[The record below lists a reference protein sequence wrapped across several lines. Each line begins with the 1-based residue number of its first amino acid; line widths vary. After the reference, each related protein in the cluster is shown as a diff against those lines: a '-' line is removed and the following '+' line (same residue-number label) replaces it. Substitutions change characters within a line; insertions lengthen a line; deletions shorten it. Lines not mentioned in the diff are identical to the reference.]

1 MSGYTAGQRP
11 RIGQAQD
18 VRAGAW
24 WVVHPGRAVLAA
36 VVMLL
41 LALITSLLL
50 AGSAG
55 ADDTSPVPGPTP
67 GLTPAGPANLLPPAS
82 PSPSGTTAPAT
93 PAPPTSTP
101 SKPSKGETEKER
113 LSQFDKRV
121 AQYKKDRRNGGVLS
135 AFEVTDRDGNPV
147 SSYRVFSDTGSWKD
161 WDLHIDSFLVE
172 NLFLASK
179 WLVSFACFLIAWS
192 LSFKLAGLLLKP
204 ALAVSTSLYSNVMV
218 QLGLPS
224 LFLTYAGTVAAW
236 HFMFGNRVRGWGETA
251 AALVISALALTT
263 FAAPPTMLLS
273 EQSGAVGTTRQL
285 ATEVAALVLQ
295 NEETPKGP
303 ATMSGWET
311 VSAARL
317 ARPIT
322 DELVDAFVVRPA
334 MLLSYGQTFDG
345 KCAKSFRDSRI
356 RQAVL
361 DAQVDDAVNSKSTD
375 QLKKLPWIGSLIPD
389 ASSTL
394 PDSLRDLVQG
404 DGPVKDFE
412 KTCVKGDTGALK
424 KASVD
429 KVGGAAFM
437 TFAAFLVCLFIV
449 IVAGA
454 FLMSQV
460 WIAFEAMIARVA
472 FTVGVLPGPGRAW
485 LWARGASVLKSLA
498 LMVLSV
504 VSLAV
509 LIVVIKAILN
519 TPEKDL
525 PGGLTV
531 RFIVIDILCIGGF
544 IFRKRLTATTKKMA
558 MRARARIGSSPLGGA
573 APADLGQQSPKGH
586 LGRRLAVGA
595 LMLGAMAATG
605 GTGAAAM
612 GTTGGVR
619 GSAALAARLSRSGGR
634 AIGGTVKAAA
644 STTGSALRGGV
655 ALGKVGLKST
665 VGLPVY
671 GPRAARLVGSAARQL
686 PAQASSAVSGGVQQ
700 LQQRLTD
707 IQQRYVH
714 PAQNFTGE
722 YTHNLRSL
730 GRLVTGRS
738 QQGPYIPRHRP
749 LPPPASRRSTVPAAG
764 VPAHPPFPA
773 PAPAPAPVPPA
784 RRRPVPA
791 RVPQPPA
798 STAQAAL
805 QQRLHRIR
813 TRQAAT
819 SPHQPTP
826 PAAPAVR
833 PPRARPA
840 PRRGG
845 RP

>member
-1 MSGYTAGQRP
+1 
-11 RIGQAQD
+11 
-18 VRAGAW
+18 
-24 WVVHPGRAVLAA
+24 
-36 VVMLL
+36 MLL
-41 LALITSLLL
+41 LAAITSLLL

-55 ADDTSPVPGPTP
+55 ADDTVPTPGPTP
-67 GLTPAGPANLLPPAS
+67 GLSPAGPANLLPPPLKS
-82 PSPSGTTAPAT
+82 PSPSGTAAPA
-93 PAPPTSTP
+93 PSA
-101 SKPSKGETEKER
+101 SKPSKEETEKER
-113 LSQFDKRV
+113 LSQFNKRV

-161 WDLHIDSFLVE
+161 WDLHIEAFLVE
-172 NLFLASK
+172 GLFLGSK
-179 WLVSFACFLIAWS
+179 WLVSFACFLLAWS

-263 FAAPPTMLLS
+263 FAAPPAMLLS

-285 ATEVAALVLQ
+285 ATEVASLILQ

-303 ATMSGWET
+303 ATMSSWET

-412 KTCVKGDTGALK
+412 KNCVKGDTGALK

-449 IVAGA
+449 IVDGA

-472 FTVGVLPGPGRAW
+472 LSVGVLPGPGRAW

-509 LIVVIKAILN
+509 LILVIKAILN

-686 PAQASSAVSGGVQQ
+686 PAQASSAVSGGVQH

-707 IQQRYVH
+707 LQQRYVH

-730 GRLVTGRS
+730 GRLVTGRGGQS
-738 QQGPYIPRHRP
+738 PYIPRHRP
-749 LPPPASRRSTVPAAG
+749 PPPPAPRRHPSAIAPVAPA
-764 VPAHPPFPA
+764 PRPA
-773 PAPAPAPVPPA
+773 PAPAPPA

-813 TRQAAT
+813 TRQAAIP
-819 SPHQPTP
+819 PHQTTP
-826 PAAPAVR
+826 PTAPPVH
-833 PPRARPA
+833 PPRTRPA
-840 PRRGG
+840 PRPGG